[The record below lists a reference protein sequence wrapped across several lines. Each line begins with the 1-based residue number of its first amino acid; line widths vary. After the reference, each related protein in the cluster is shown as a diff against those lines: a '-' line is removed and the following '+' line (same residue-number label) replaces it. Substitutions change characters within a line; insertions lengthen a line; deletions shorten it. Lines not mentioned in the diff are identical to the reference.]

1 MHREARLV
9 RFRLGAVEAVEHEKR
24 IKRFRCWM
32 SQHAHKI
39 HTCAVKCLLTSDL
52 FFYGSIH
59 NNILQSILI
68 VHSGS
73 SYCDCTHCLSS
84 CQRFSASSAHSVV
97 QRKTSQPVGDK
108 LADQPRHQKSRQR
121 NRTRI
126 QKIWQTSRRYLP
138 RFRRKMS
145 HWATPFQTAHIQTR
159 YARFSLHAAVFC
171 YNREYLKKHE
181 KEYTSMRPTILYITA
196 GASSPWRTTTMARR
210 SAYMYTTFNDP
221 PVVV

>member
-1 MHREARLV
+1 MKHIKDNIQEITNAAKDIGETYAETGRSAE
-9 RFRLGAVEAVEHEKR
+9 RFREMTADDSDDLGDAYRDIGTAYRNKDR
-24 IKRFRCWM
+24 R
-32 SQHAHKI
+32 SQ
-39 HTCAVKCLLTSDL
+39 
-52 FFYGSIH
+52 
-59 NNILQSILI
+59 
-68 VHSGS
+68 
-73 SYCDCTHCLSS
+73 
-84 CQRFSASSAHSVV
+84 R
-97 QRKTSQPVGDK
+97 
-108 LADQPRHQKSRQR
+108 PRHQKSRQR